1 MSRPSIRTS
10 LVAIFSAIAII
21 MAGFAWISLDSL
33 SRIQQATQRITAE
46 SLPGMLAAKDIKAK
60 MLEMKIDY
68 LAHIT
73 AASPQATAAAE
84 EAIKTSQDDIGTV
97 TTRYAALAAS
107 DKERDILKRITDGI
121 DAYIK
126 AGEGMMNLSKM
137 GMYDGAAKALA
148 NMNTISDPAFQAID
162 ELAAMKF
169 EDVGK
174 AVQLTTDTHGS
185 ATAFVYAIIAAV
197 ALLIAISTFYALR
210 GIARPIGI
218 ITRSMINLADGDTDK
233 AIPYA
238 DRADEIGSMAGAVE
252 VFRQA
257 AISNRRL
264 ELEAEEV
271 RRRTEADRQH
281 LTAEAEAAAQ
291 ARLRQATSGLAAGLK
306 RLAAGDLSFQL
317 NEPFAPDFEALRHDL
332 NATVSQLQ
340 ETLSS
345 VAQAADLIDTGSRE
359 VSHSADDLSRRTEQQ
374 AASLEETAAAL
385 DQITV
390 NVASSSRRTEEARS
404 IAAKANASASQSGVV
419 VASAVNAMGRIEQS
433 SSQISSIIGVIDEIA
448 FQTNLLALNAGVEAA
463 RAGDAGRGF
472 AVVAQ
477 EVRELAQRSAKA
489 AKEIKELIRNST
501 AEVEN
506 GVKLVSETG
515 DVLKTIEAYVVTINQ
530 HMDAIATSA
539 REQSAGLAEVNTA
552 VNQMDQV
559 TQQNAAMVEET
570 NAAGAT
576 LANESVNL
584 RALIARFTLQATDRS
599 DAYGRRAA

>member
-10 LVAIFSAIAII
+10 LVATFSAIALIT
-21 MAGFAWISLDSL
+21 AGFAWVSLDSL
-33 SRIQQATQRITAE
+33 SRLQGTTQQITSE
-46 SLPGMLAAKDIKAK
+46 SLPSMLTAKDVKAK
-60 MLEMKIDY
+60 MLEMKIGY

-73 AASPQATAAAE
+73 AASPKATTAAE
-84 EAIKTSQDDIGTV
+84 EAIKKSQDEIKAV
-97 TTRYAALAAS
+97 TTNYAALATS
-107 DKERDILKRITDGI
+107 DKEREILKRTTDGI

-137 GMYDGAAKALA
+137 GMYDGAAKALGD
-148 NMNTISDPAFQAID
+148 MNTISDPALQAID
-162 ELAAMKF
+162 ELVALNF

-174 AVQLTTDTHGS
+174 AVQLTKDTHAS
-185 ATAFVYAIIAAV
+185 AVTFVYAIIAAI
-197 ALLIAISTFYALR
+197 ATLIAISTLYALR

-218 ITRSMINLADGDTDK
+218 ITRSMINLAEGDTDK
-233 AIPYA
+233 TIPYA

-252 VFRQA
+252 IFRQA
-257 AISNRRL
+257 ALSNKRL
-264 ELEAEEV
+264 ELEAEEA
-271 RRRTEADRQH
+271 RRQAEADRQR
-281 LTAEAEAAAQ
+281 LTAEAETAAQ
-291 ARLRQATSGLAAGLK
+291 RRLQQATSGLAGGLK

-317 NEPFAPDFEALRHDL
+317 TEPFAPDFESLRHDL
-332 NATVSQLQ
+332 NTAVSQLQ
-340 ETLSS
+340 ETLVS
-345 VAQAADLIDTGSRE
+345 VAHAADLIDNGSRE
-359 VSHSADDLSRRTEQQ
+359 VSHSADDLARRTEQQ

-385 DQITV
+385 DEITV
-390 NVASSSRRTEEARS
+390 NVSNSTRRTDEARS
-404 IAAKANASASQSGVV
+404 VAAKANASASQSGAV

-433 SSQISSIIGVIDEIA
+433 SNQISNIIGVIDEIA

-463 RAGDAGRGF
+463 RAGEAGRGF

-489 AKEIKELIRNST
+489 AKEIKDLIRNST

-515 DVLKTIEAYVVTINQ
+515 EALKTIEDYVVVINQ

-539 REQSAGLAEVNTA
+539 REQSTGLAEVNTA
-552 VNQMDQV
+552 VNRMDHV

-584 RALIARFTLQATDRS
+584 RALISHFTLQAHPAAHS
-599 DAYGRRAA
+599 RAA

>member
-10 LVAIFSAIAII
+10 LVATFSAIALIT
-21 MAGFAWISLDSL
+21 AGFAWVSLDSL
-33 SRIQQATQRITAE
+33 SRLQGTTQQITSE
-46 SLPGMLAAKDIKAK
+46 SLPSMLTAKDVKAK
-60 MLEMKIDY
+60 MLEMKIGY

-73 AASPQATAAAE
+73 AASPKATTAAE
-84 EAIKTSQDDIGTV
+84 EAIKKSQDEIKAV
-97 TTRYAALAAS
+97 TTNYAALATS
-107 DKERDILKRITDGI
+107 DKEREILKRTTDGI

-137 GMYDGAAKALA
+137 GMYDGAAKALGD
-148 NMNTISDPAFQAID
+148 MNTISDPALQAID
-162 ELAAMKF
+162 ELVALNF

-174 AVQLTTDTHGS
+174 AVQLTKDTHAS
-185 ATAFVYAIIAAV
+185 AVTFVYAIIAAI
-197 ALLIAISTFYALR
+197 ATLIAISTLYALR

-218 ITRSMINLADGDTDK
+218 ITRSMINLAEGDTDK
-233 AIPYA
+233 TIPYA

-252 VFRQA
+252 IFRQA
-257 AISNRRL
+257 ALSNKRL
-264 ELEAEEV
+264 ELEAEEA
-271 RRRTEADRQH
+271 RRQAEADRQR

-291 ARLRQATSGLAAGLK
+291 RRLQQATSGLAGGLK

-317 NEPFAPDFEALRHDL
+317 TEPFAPDFESLRHDL
-332 NATVSQLQ
+332 NTAVSQLQ
-340 ETLSS
+340 ETLVS
-345 VAQAADLIDTGSRE
+345 VAHAADLIDNGSRE
-359 VSHSADDLSRRTEQQ
+359 VSHSADDLARRTEQQ

-385 DQITV
+385 DEITV
-390 NVASSSRRTEEARS
+390 NVTNSTRRTDEARGV
-404 IAAKANASASQSGVV
+404 AAKANASASQSGAV

-433 SSQISSIIGVIDEIA
+433 SNQISNIIGVIDEIA

-463 RAGDAGRGF
+463 RAGEAGRGF

-489 AKEIKELIRNST
+489 AKEIKDLIRNST

-515 DVLKTIEAYVVTINQ
+515 EALKTIEDYVVVINQ

-539 REQSAGLAEVNTA
+539 REQSTGLAEVNTA
-552 VNQMDQV
+552 VNRMDHV

-584 RALIARFTLQATDRS
+584 RALISHFTLQARATS
-599 DAYGRRAA
+599 HSRAA

>member
-10 LVAIFSAIAII
+10 LVATFSAIALIT
-21 MAGFAWISLDSL
+21 AGFAWVSLDSL
-33 SRIQQATQRITAE
+33 SRLQGTTQHITGE
-46 SLPGMLAAKDIKAK
+46 SLPSMLAAKDVKAK
-60 MLEMKIDY
+60 MLEMKIGY

-73 AASPQATAAAE
+73 AASPKATTAAE
-84 EAIKTSQDDIGTV
+84 EAIKKSQDDIKAV
-97 TTRYAALAAS
+97 TTNYAALATS
-107 DKERDILKRITDGI
+107 DKEREILKRTTDGV

-148 NMNTISDPAFQAID
+148 DMNTISDPALQAID
-162 ELAAMKF
+162 ELVALNF
-169 EDVGK
+169 DDVGR
-174 AVQLTTDTHGS
+174 AVQLTTDTYMS
-185 ATAFVYAIIAAV
+185 AVTFVYAIIVAV
-197 ALLIAISTFYALR
+197 AVLIAISTFYALR
-210 GIARPIGI
+210 GIARPIGV
-218 ITRSMINLADGDTDK
+218 ITRSMINLAEGDTDK
-233 AIPYA
+233 TIPYA

-252 VFRQA
+252 IFRQA
-257 AISNRRL
+257 AMSNKRL
-264 ELEAEEV
+264 ELEAEET
-271 RRRTEADRQH
+271 RRRTEADRQR

-291 ARLRQATSGLAAGLK
+291 SRLQQATSGLAAGLK

-332 NATVSQLQ
+332 NAAVSQLQ
-340 ETLSS
+340 ETLMS
-345 VAQAADLIDTGSRE
+345 VAHAADLIDNGSRE
-359 VSHSADDLSRRTEQQ
+359 VSHSADDLARRTEQQ

-385 DQITV
+385 DEITV
-390 NVASSSRRTEEARS
+390 NVTNSTRRTDEARS
-404 IAAKANASASQSGVV
+404 VAAKANASASQSGAV

-433 SSQISSIIGVIDEIA
+433 SNQISNIIGVIDEIA

-463 RAGDAGRGF
+463 RAGEAGRGF

-489 AKEIKELIRNST
+489 AKEIKDLIRNST

-515 DVLKTIEAYVVTINQ
+515 EALKTIEDYVVVINQ

-539 REQSAGLAEVNTA
+539 REQSTGLAEVNTA
-552 VNQMDQV
+552 VNQMDHV

-584 RALIARFTLQATDRS
+584 RALISHFTLQARPAVHS
-599 DAYGRRAA
+599 RAA